1 MVFDKDW
8 EEDIT
13 QETLDIMLYGKP
25 YLETTSEEALVNFLR
40 IWNLTY
46 MCRLIHNFLLN
57 TVMPILGAKDYVSD
71 KDKFCMYKVM
81 VGEKVNLPEVIFFN
95 WLQAFKD
102 IFHTKDKKNRIPY
115 EMFFTQIIRNGGMDV
130 SVLELSIGAT
140 QIKCDLFKMG
150 VAANFLEYAQKHIKR
165 KVKNKPKK
173 ESQYVAG

>member
-40 IWNLTY
+40 IGNLTY

-81 VGEKVNLPEVIFFN
+81 VGEKVNLPEVIF
-95 WLQAFKD
+95 
-102 IFHTKDKKNRIPY
+102 Y
-115 EMFFTQIIRNGGMDV
+115 
-130 SVLELSIGAT
+130 
-140 QIKCDLFKMG
+140 
-150 VAANFLEYAQKHIKR
+150 Y
-165 KVKNKPKK
+165 
-173 ESQYVAG
+173 

>member
-1 MVFDKDW
+1 
-8 EEDIT
+8 
-13 QETLDIMLYGKP
+13 MLYGKP

-40 IWNLTY
+40 IGNLTY

-81 VGEKVNLPEVIFFN
+81 VGEKVNLPEVIFFKL
-95 WLQAFKD
+95 LQAFKD